1 MSKVN
6 IIPNLGKRLNLIA
19 IMKKAKFWFKNEK
32 EVMKK
37 LGFEPVKGSGSGWI
51 HKEDGESEFALAQLK
66 STEAES
72 YKLNY
77 LDIQKLE
84 YHASVSHKLP
94 VFVIEFLNRGTY
106 FLVNTN
112 DLDKL
117 NCLVRGK
124 SDGREKDDMVA
135 TLDIFDAMGS
145 DRVDTRKNVKVKS
158 SRQERERFFK
168 EREKQWKSKRR

>member
-1 MSKVN
+1 M
-6 IIPNLGKRLNLIA
+6 A
-19 IMKKAKFWFKNEK
+19 KKAKFWFKNEK

-37 LGFEPVKGSGSGWI
+37 LGFEPVRGSGSGWI

-106 FLVNTN
+106 IMLNAN
-112 DLDKL
+112 DLDRID
-117 NCLVRGK
+117 CLIKGK
-124 SDGREKDDMVA
+124 DNGYAEA
-135 TLDIFDAMGS
+135 DIFY
-145 DRVDTRKNVKVKS
+145 RVNADGADNDFNIKGRKVRS
-158 SRQERERFFK
+158 SKQERERFYK
-168 EREKQWKSKRR
+168 EREKQWKNKKK

>member
-1 MSKVN
+1 
-6 IIPNLGKRLNLIA
+6 
-19 IMKKAKFWFKNEK
+19 MKKAKFWFKNEK

-51 HKEDGESEFALAQLK
+51 HKEDGESEYALAQLK

-84 YHASVSHKLP
+84 YHASVSHKVP
-94 VFVIEFLNRGTY
+94 VFIVEFLNRGTY
-106 FLVNTN
+106 IMANVN

-117 NCLVRGK
+117 NCLVRSNDNEEGVK
-124 SDGREKDDMVA
+124 LNEGIVIAACSQGNGCAKA
-135 TLDIFDAMGS
+135 
-145 DRVDTRKNVKVKS
+145 KVKS
-158 SRQERERFFK
+158 SKQERERFYK

>member
-1 MSKVN
+1 MAKS
-6 IIPNLGKRLNLIA
+6 R

-77 LDIQKLE
+77 LDIEKLE
-84 YHASVSHKLP
+84 YHASVSHKIP

-106 FLVNTN
+106 FLINVD
-112 DLDKL
+112 DLGNLD
-117 NCLVRGK
+117 CLIRGGKNERRSGSSYYIDDSSDFDISSYSNRMKVGSSK
-124 SDGREKDDMVA
+124 SEREK
-135 TLDIFDAMGS
+135 FY
-145 DRVDTRKNVKVKS
+145 
-158 SRQERERFFK
+158 K
-168 EREKQWKSKRR
+168 EREKQWKKRKR

>member
-1 MSKVN
+1 
-6 IIPNLGKRLNLIA
+6 
-19 IMKKAKFWFKNEK
+19 MKKTKFWFKNEK

-84 YHASVSHKLP
+84 YHASVSHKVP
-94 VFVIEFLNRGTY
+94 VFVIEFLKRGTY
-106 FLVNTN
+106 FLVNVN
-112 DLDKL
+112 DIANLYHLFKEGT
-117 NCLVRGK
+117 VEQSGEVFVV
-124 SDGREKDDMVA
+124 DGSQSNECA
-135 TLDIFDAMGS
+135 
-145 DRVDTRKNVKVKS
+145 KVKS
-158 SRQERERFFK
+158 SKNGREQFYK
-168 EREKQWKSKRR
+168 EREKQWKKKRK